1 MNSNDIKLKYKSPQ
15 KKAWGMAI
23 TSPMLYNVQWHHFL
37 TAGLVGVQFCIY
49 NSLELCWKKIYFLT
63 FVQIFSSSNKVNSTS
78 NLVNLHIN
86 ITAAAQVQ
94 VRG

>member
-1 MNSNDIKLKYKSPQ
+1 MISNWNTILQ

-23 TSPMLYNVQWHHFL
+23 KSFMLYNVQWHHFL
-37 TAGLVGVQFCIY
+37 TVGLVGIQFCIY
-49 NSLELCWKKIYFLT
+49 NSLEFCSKKNMYFLT